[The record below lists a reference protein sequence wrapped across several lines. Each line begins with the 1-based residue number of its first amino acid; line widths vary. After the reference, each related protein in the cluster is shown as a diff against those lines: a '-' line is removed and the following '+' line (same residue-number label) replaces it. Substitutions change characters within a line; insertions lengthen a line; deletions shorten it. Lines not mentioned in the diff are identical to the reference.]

1 MQELPFPTEPLGA
14 QRPPKPKA
22 WDQPAHN
29 RPHLPPPPTPFPGS
43 FCRFCST
50 APNSHT
56 VGGFTVSPKQP
67 SLCHPSIPRSIRAP
81 RCPSEAAVPPRLTP
95 TDPQRLS
102 SPRRGDSRERGRPPL
117 RHLHGPIRPTATP
130 TGSSGAAGP
139 PPHCSPLQQPT
150 PHGQL
155 PVPVAV
161 PRFSA
166 PLTWVVLSF
175 CFLAVT
181 SAASCDLLFHL
192 PTLRSQ
198 LSVFSF
204 LLWG

>member
-95 TDPQRLS
+95 TAAAAALLPQ
-102 SPRRGDSRERGRPPL
+102 ERGQP
-117 RHLHGPIRPTATP
+117 GTGTAPTATP
-130 TGSSGAAGP
+130 PRPHPPHSHSNWEQRSRRTPTALLPPAAAHPTRAVTGAGCGAALLCPVNLG
-139 PPHCSPLQQPT
+139 
-150 PHGQL
+150 GAQL
-155 PVPVAV
+155 
-161 PRFSA
+161 
-166 PLTWVVLSF
+166 
-175 CFLAVT
+175 
-181 SAASCDLLFHL
+181 LLPGCHQ
-192 PTLRSQ
+192 RSQ
-198 LSVFSF
+198 L
-204 LLWG
+204 